1 MGMRRLLACILAA
14 WLLPVTALAG
24 EAPYYTMTETF
35 DGQTVYSQIG
45 YLPDETF
52 REFGD
57 LALKR
62 PADLFVD
69 EQDRLFI
76 SDEGNDRVI
85 MATADGQT
93 LRIFGEEEFKEPGG
107 IFVRNGKLYAADS
120 RLEEVLVFDTGTGE
134 LVFRLAHPQTPLY
147 GVNAKFE
154 PLKVAVDDAGS
165 IYVISK
171 GNTNG
176 IAQFSADGAFL
187 GYFGANDTD
196 LSLMEKLQRLTYTQE
211 QLEQLKRV
219 VPPTPTSLD
228 MDTHNLIYTVTAGV
242 SGMKRLNMAGRN
254 IMDPTNQGFDN
265 AVDIVVGAQENIYL
279 INEQGFIMEFT
290 RDGRMLFLFGGQ
302 DNDRTRTGLFV
313 ATVAIDVDSRGRLYV
328 LDRDK
333 ELVQRFAITDYAAL
347 VHEALALYQD
357 GRYAES
363 REPWEQVLALN
374 SMFDY
379 AQMGLGRAYYK
390 LEMYDEALTASRLG
404 GDKDGYSD
412 SFWEVRNVW
421 LQEHIIAVLGCL
433 VALAVLRALW
443 KRLRVRW
450 SPTRAVANGFHRVG
464 QVPLLAQL
472 HFITYFPRNPA
483 DAFYGVKYE
492 KKVSVLSATLLYI
505 ALVVIFIVN
514 KYSCAFLFKTVRDGQ
529 FDAWYQPKG
538 DPATGWAAS
547 LCS

>member
-1 MGMRRLLACILAA
+1 MR
-14 WLLPVTALAG
+14 
-24 EAPYYTMTETF
+24 
-35 DGQTVYSQIG
+35 QIPG
-45 YLPDETF
+45 SKKCSCST
-52 REFGD
+52 RERASWCSGW
-57 LALKR
+57 R
-62 PADLFVD
+62 T
-69 EQDRLFI
+69 R
-76 SDEGNDRVI
+76 R
-85 MATADGQT
+85 
-93 LRIFGEEEFKEPGG
+93 R
-107 IFVRNGKLYAADS
+107 
-120 RLEEVLVFDTGTGE
+120 
-134 LVFRLAHPQTPLY
+134 PLY

-363 REPWEQVLALN
+363 LRTLGAGSGAEQH
-374 SMFDY
+374 
-379 AQMGLGRAYYK
+379 
-390 LEMYDEALTASRLG
+390 
-404 GDKDGYSD
+404 
-412 SFWEVRNVW
+412 VR
-421 LQEHIIAVLGCL
+421 
-433 VALAVLRALW
+433 LRADGPGP
-443 KRLRVRW
+443 RLLQ
-450 SPTRAVANGFHRVG
+450 A
-464 QVPLLAQL
+464 
-472 HFITYFPRNPA
+472 
-483 DAFYGVKYE
+483 
-492 KKVSVLSATLLYI
+492 
-505 ALVVIFIVN
+505 
-514 KYSCAFLFKTVRDGQ
+514 
-529 FDAWYQPKG
+529 
-538 DPATGWAAS
+538 
-547 LCS
+547 

>member
-165 IYVISK
+165 I
-171 GNTNG
+171 
-176 IAQFSADGAFL
+176 
-187 GYFGANDTD
+187 
-196 LSLMEKLQRLTYTQE
+196 
-211 QLEQLKRV
+211 
-219 VPPTPTSLD
+219 
-228 MDTHNLIYTVTAGV
+228 
-242 SGMKRLNMAGRN
+242 
-254 IMDPTNQGFDN
+254 
-265 AVDIVVGAQENIYL
+265 
-279 INEQGFIMEFT
+279 
-290 RDGRMLFLFGGQ
+290 
-302 DNDRTRTGLFV
+302 
-313 ATVAIDVDSRGRLYV
+313 
-328 LDRDK
+328 
-333 ELVQRFAITDYAAL
+333 
-347 VHEALALYQD
+347 
-357 GRYAES
+357 
-363 REPWEQVLALN
+363 
-374 SMFDY
+374 
-379 AQMGLGRAYYK
+379 
-390 LEMYDEALTASRLG
+390 
-404 GDKDGYSD
+404 
-412 SFWEVRNVW
+412 
-421 LQEHIIAVLGCL
+421 
-433 VALAVLRALW
+433 
-443 KRLRVRW
+443 
-450 SPTRAVANGFHRVG
+450 
-464 QVPLLAQL
+464 
-472 HFITYFPRNPA
+472 
-483 DAFYGVKYE
+483 
-492 KKVSVLSATLLYI
+492 
-505 ALVVIFIVN
+505 
-514 KYSCAFLFKTVRDGQ
+514 
-529 FDAWYQPKG
+529 
-538 DPATGWAAS
+538 
-547 LCS
+547 